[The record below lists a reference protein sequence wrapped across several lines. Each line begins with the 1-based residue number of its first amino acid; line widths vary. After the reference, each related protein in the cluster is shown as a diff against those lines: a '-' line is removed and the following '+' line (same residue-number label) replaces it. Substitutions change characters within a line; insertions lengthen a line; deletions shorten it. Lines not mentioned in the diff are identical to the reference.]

1 MTNRTGRIAA
11 IAALC
16 RAGRQSRFAGSA
28 AARCARAADFAFA
41 LLIVLAGLIAWSP
54 RSGTTAMREI
64 IAARRERRRRI
75 GEIRRTQGEVWARHA
90 RRASGL
96 RLAKF
101 TRFAKGL
108 PFDP

>member
-1 MTNRTGRIAA
+1 MTDRTGRIAA
-11 IAALC
+11 IAALR
-16 RAGRQSRFAGSA
+16 RALRQSRFCRSA
-28 AARCARAADFAFA
+28 VARCAAVADFAFA

-54 RSGTTAMREI
+54 RSGTAAMREI
-64 IAARRERRRRI
+64 IAARRERRLRI

-96 RLAKF
+96 RLAKSL
-101 TRFAKGL
+101 RFAKGL